1 MTSEAKYITSKKAK
15 QLTRGYTHNMNFT
28 LVDIVNNNGDSQK
41 KLHPGRWVIIQNFFM
56 PNVFLKIEKDMTL
69 TEYYVK
75 EDEA

>member
-1 MTSEAKYITSKKAK
+1 MSDKKYITPEKAK
-15 QLTRGYTHNMNFT
+15 RLTRGYTHSMNFT

-56 PNVFLKIEKDMTL
+56 PTVFLKVEKDMTL